1 MLLAEPADFGSCQV
15 KIDNRKVELPI
26 AARTYLY
33 MEQSYSRYRM
43 SKSQRQLM
51 AVWDKQ
57 FPVSAWEC
65 KHAERIEKLQ
75 GNVNNVLK
83 TRCH

>member
-1 MLLAEPADFGSCQV
+1 
-15 KIDNRKVELPI
+15 
-26 AARTYLY
+26 
-33 MEQSYSRYRM
+33 M

-51 AVWDKQ
+51 AAWDKQ

-65 KHAERIEKLQ
+65 KRAKRIEKLQ